1 MVQLLHRAANN
12 PIITA
17 ADLPYPANAVFNPG
31 AARRGWERRR
41 SSCCEWRDLRGIS
54 DGLGGAGQA
63 TTRESRPARRPGR
76 DDQDE
81 ADAPDPRTRRPDRAS
96 LVGARG
102 DFEAGVASELARTGV
117 Y

>member
-41 SSCCEWRDLRGIS
+41 SSCCEWRTCGASRMGWEVQDRLRR
-54 DGLGGAGQA
+54 AN
-63 TTRESRPARRPGR
+63 PGPL
-76 DDQDE
+76 
-81 ADAPDPRTRRPDRAS
+81 DAPDATIRTRPMHPTPAHHDPIVVG
-96 LVGARG
+96 LVGKRG
-102 DFEAGVASELARTGV
+102 L
-117 Y
+117 